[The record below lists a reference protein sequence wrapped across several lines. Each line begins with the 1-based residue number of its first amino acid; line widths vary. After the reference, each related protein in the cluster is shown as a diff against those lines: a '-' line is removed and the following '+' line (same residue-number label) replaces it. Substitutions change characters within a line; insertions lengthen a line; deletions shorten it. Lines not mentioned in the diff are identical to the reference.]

1 MLLHERPASYHW
13 RTWLLAA
20 GVDGIDP
27 VRGLSFS
34 HAHVLLQAT
43 IDGQGVALGA
53 MPLVDDD
60 LSAARLVKPFDL
72 TLPGEWAYYVVY
84 QEERRT
90 ETNIRTFRTWIITEA
105 RREPAL

>member
-1 MLLHERPASYHW
+1 
-13 RTWLLAA
+13 
-20 GVDGIDP
+20 
-27 VRGLSFS
+27 
-34 HAHVLLQAT
+34 
-43 IDGQGVALGA
+43 
-53 MPLVDDD
+53 
-60 LSAARLVKPFDL
+60 VKPFDL